1 LGGIEG
7 GRKIDSDGQITEDLR
22 AQILG
27 QLGSRLRY
35 DKLYQEAVRDPS
47 LKRTRQE
54 IEVAMSNALLAR
66 EVVFELFQDL
76 DTFNLSDFQEFD
88 DQGRGMQRLLTFAQR
103 AAHLEGSELR
113 PDGEEIYELIRP
125 SQPTLLF
132 TTERNKALAVEELN
146 LLGLEHPMIKAWMEQ
161 ATSLPPEERGVIGQL
176 AGNGQGAG
184 LVTIWHV
191 TIHAPGGQIQ
201 QQIVRLGLT
210 PTGERSGHLER
221 LSQNLLKTEVA
232 SGTSTINRENL
243 SELVSRTAA
252 ELLHRQLTY
261 SGALQEGAS
270 YSSRLL
276 ACLEVQR

>member
-1 LGGIEG
+1 
-7 GRKIDSDGQITEDLR
+7 
-22 AQILG
+22 
-27 QLGSRLRY
+27 
-35 DKLYQEAVRDPS
+35 VRDPS

-113 PDGEEIYELIRP
+113 PDGEDIYELIRP

-161 ATSLPPEERGVIGQL
+161 ATSLRHHSRPRWADSAANSPLGTDANRGTLRASRTLITKPTKNRGRKRHKHHQPRKPIRTRDSNRRRTTAPPTHLQWRLARGCLLLITL
-176 AGNGQGAG
+176 AG
-184 LVTIWHV
+184 L
-191 TIHAPGGQIQ
+191 
-201 QQIVRLGLT
+201 L
-210 PTGERSGHLER
+210 RS
-221 LSQNLLKTEVA
+221 TEVK
-232 SGTSTINRENL
+232 
-243 SELVSRTAA
+243 
-252 ELLHRQLTY
+252 
-261 SGALQEGAS
+261 
-270 YSSRLL
+270 
-276 ACLEVQR
+276 